1 VSDISPLIP
10 LSGVYCSSRAYNPNG
25 HSVPVNVASSMK
37 RDPSSSRALTL
48 LGATALSRYTLM
60 KPGCVDVPLRSRL
73 SYALTKLLY
82 STLKDIALSIMYT
95 LKEGTLAS
103 RLASIDFAH
112 KGFDIWQAYVDPA
125 DLLRSLFDLAVM
137 KEDDVKGGHLMT
149 AGPLFISTVTLDIVT
164 AETIPRR
171 NAIMKLCVFIARKKP
186 TILLPSLP
194 RLAEAVVKSL
204 DPTRVRMRESI
215 QQTATV
221 ILNEL
226 VST

>member
-1 VSDISPLIP
+1 
-10 LSGVYCSSRAYNPNG
+10 
-25 HSVPVNVASSMK
+25 
-37 RDPSSSRALTL
+37 
-48 LGATALSRYTLM
+48 
-60 KPGCVDVPLRSRL
+60 
-73 SYALTKLLY
+73 
-82 STLKDIALSIMYT
+82 MYI
-95 LKEGTLAS
+95 LKEGNLEG
-103 RLASIDFAH
+103 RLASIDFAQ
-112 KGFDIWQAYVDPA
+112 KGFDIWQAYIDPA
-125 DLLRSLFDLAVM
+125 DMLRSLFDLAVM
-137 KEDDVKGGHLMT
+137 KDEDVKGGRLMAHART
-149 AGPLFISTVTLDIVT
+149 AVLQLASSAGALFISTVTLDIVT
-164 AETIPRR
+164 AETVPRR

>member
-1 VSDISPLIP
+1 M
-10 LSGVYCSSRAYNPNG
+10 
-25 HSVPVNVASSMK
+25 PVNVASSMK
-37 RDPSSSRALTL
+37 RDPVSSRALTL

-60 KPGCVDVPLRSRL
+60 KPGQVDVLSRSRL
-73 SYALTKLLY
+73 SYALTRMLH
-82 STLKDIALSIMYT
+82 STLKDIALSIMYN

-103 RLASIDFAH
+103 RLTSIDFAH

-137 KEDDVKGGHLMT
+137 KEDDVKGAHLMAHART
-149 AGPLFISTVTLDIVT
+149 AVLQLASSAGPLFISTVTLDIVT

>member
-1 VSDISPLIP
+1 M
-10 LSGVYCSSRAYNPNG
+10 AYWFQ
-25 HSVPVNVASSMK
+25 S
-37 RDPSSSRALTL
+37 ALPK
-48 LGATALSRYTLM
+48 ADF
-60 KPGCVDVPLRSRL
+60 PC
-73 SYALTKLLY
+73 
-82 STLKDIALSIMYT
+82 STLKDIASSIMLV
-95 LKEGTLAS
+95 LKEGTVSS
-103 RLASIDFAH
+103 RSAAIDFAH
-112 KGFDIWQAYVDPA
+112 KGFGIWQAYIDPA

-137 KEDDVKGGHLMT
+137 KDEDAKGGQLMT
-149 AGPLFISTVTLDIVT
+149 HARTAVLQLASSAGPLFISTMTLDIVT

-171 NAIMKLCVFIARKKP
+171 NAIMKLCVFIARRRP

>member
-1 VSDISPLIP
+1 MLV
-10 LSGVYCSSRAYNPNG
+10 
-25 HSVPVNVASSMK
+25 
-37 RDPSSSRALTL
+37 
-48 LGATALSRYTLM
+48 
-60 KPGCVDVPLRSRL
+60 
-73 SYALTKLLY
+73 
-82 STLKDIALSIMYT
+82 
-95 LKEGTLAS
+95 LKEGTVSS
-103 RLASIDFAH
+103 RSAAIDFAH
-112 KGFDIWQAYVDPA
+112 KGFEIWQAYIDPA

-137 KEDDVKGGHLMT
+137 KDEDAKGGHLMT
-149 AGPLFISTVTLDIVT
+149 HARTAVLQLASSAGPLFISTVTLDIVT

-171 NAIMKLCVFIARKKP
+171 NAIMKLCVFIARRR
-186 TILLPSLP
+186 PSLP

>member
-1 VSDISPLIP
+1 
-10 LSGVYCSSRAYNPNG
+10 
-25 HSVPVNVASSMK
+25 M
-37 RDPSSSRALTL
+37 
-48 LGATALSRYTLM
+48 
-60 KPGCVDVPLRSRL
+60 
-73 SYALTKLLY
+73 
-82 STLKDIALSIMYT
+82 
-95 LKEGTLAS
+95 
-103 RLASIDFAH
+103 
-112 KGFDIWQAYVDPA
+112 KGFEVWQAYVDPS
-125 DLLRSLFDLAVM
+125 DLLRALFDLAVV
-137 KEDDVKGGHLMT
+137 KDDDPKAGQAIMT
-149 AGPLFISTVTLDIVT
+149 QARTAVLQLAASAGALFISTVTMDIVT

-186 TILLPSLP
+186 LVLLPSLP